1 MKKLLIIIGLAT
13 AVTANAQIGA
23 VQTVVKSLPVTVG
36 EVYFHITNNTSCTLT
51 NAIIDCTGG
60 KDVAIQYTQ
69 ELSGAGTT
77 ANTVTLQA
85 STDRVNWSTAADILG
100 GTTTSFTIT
109 PAGTAVKTKVVNYTI
124 NGLNY
129 LRVRTIANANANT
142 GYTTN
147 YFVVAF
153 VK

>member
-1 MKKLLIIIGLAT
+1 MNKLLIIIGLAT
-13 AVTANAQIGA
+13 AVTAQAQIGA
-23 VQTVVKSLPVTVG
+23 VQTVVKSYPVTVG
-36 EVYFHITNNTSCTLT
+36 EVYFDITNNTSCTLSS
-51 NAIIDCTGG
+51 AIIDCTGG

-85 STDRVNWSTAADILG
+85 STDRVNWSTAAEIVSG
-100 GTTTSFTIT
+100 TSFTIT
-109 PAGTAVKTKVVNYTI
+109 PAGTAVKTKVVQYTI

-147 YFVVAF
+147 YSVVAF